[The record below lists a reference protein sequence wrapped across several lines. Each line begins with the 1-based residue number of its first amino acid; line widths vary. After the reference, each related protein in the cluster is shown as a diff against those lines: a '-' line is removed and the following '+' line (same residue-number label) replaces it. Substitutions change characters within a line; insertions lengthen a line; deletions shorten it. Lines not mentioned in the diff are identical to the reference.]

1 MSGARPRFDEV
12 FVRCVPIFA
21 SCGMRFVDLPHSPAS
36 LARFFGDAT
45 WFCGVVAKC
54 RERNEGGGGQ
64 GGWSIAFCRLSVS
77 PSLLAVQSISLHL
90 SLAWLLWSLFVFFFR
105 SFFCGRGWGGVLLP
119 FDRLLGV
126 SRRFQSPA
134 GGPQMLRLPKLA
146 LPLGAPSRV
155 L

>member
-54 RERNEGGGGQ
+54 RERNEGGGGAGLYYLIHILQ
-64 GGWSIAFCRLSVS
+64 LIISIVNGS
-77 PSLLAVQSISLHL
+77 
-90 SLAWLLWSLFVFFFR
+90 
-105 SFFCGRGWGGVLLP
+105 
-119 FDRLLGV
+119 
-126 SRRFQSPA
+126 
-134 GGPQMLRLPKLA
+134 
-146 LPLGAPSRV
+146 
-155 L
+155 